1 MIATSFKLKNEQKA
15 SGIDRQAEGSKTSRQ
30 RECGRQAM
38 ERMEQKDIMKRSI
51 RSDTLFAR
59 KK

>member
-30 RECGRQAM
+30 RECGQAM

-51 RSDTLFAR
+51 RSDTLFAQ